1 MTDIINNDDP
11 VYIDNNNN
19 EHSSISSPS
28 PSFNSFNSNS
38 QSVPNINNNSFFQI
52 ATHNVRGLSDAT
64 KQKNLLHTI
73 ELNNIDILGLSETNL
88 AGKKA
93 IFAFRNLEN
102 YTSYF
107 DGDDSDNYRGQGVG
121 LILHKSFA
129 KHVSRVTRF
138 SKHPGRCIY
147 IDLHLKGQSKLRI
160 IQTYFPANR
169 TNQQHCV
176 IRSDLDSYLNTLL
189 EHSHQH
195 DYHVILM
202 GDFNASNAD
211 LQQRLS
217 KNLNPTPRQQ
227 FLYDLPSHLMSDALL
242 TLQPAS
248 DSDPAF
254 STFSSTVS
262 RSRIDYIW
270 ISQSIL
276 FNLLNSGLHTT
287 ELYSSDTKCFSSN
300 YSETVLLTTQPRRP

>member
-1 MTDIINNDDP
+1 MTDIINSDDP

-19 EHSSISSPS
+19 EHSSNSSSP

-38 QSVPNINNNSFFQI
+38 QSVPNSNNNSFFQI
-52 ATHNVRGLSDAT
+52 ATHNVRGLKDAT

-138 SKHPGRCIY
+138 
-147 IDLHLKGQSKLRI
+147 
-160 IQTYFPANR
+160 
-169 TNQQHCV
+169 
-176 IRSDLDSYLNTLL
+176 
-189 EHSHQH
+189 
-195 DYHVILM
+195 
-202 GDFNASNAD
+202 
-211 LQQRLS
+211 
-217 KNLNPTPRQQ
+217 
-227 FLYDLPSHLMSDALL
+227 
-242 TLQPAS
+242 
-248 DSDPAF
+248 
-254 STFSSTVS
+254 
-262 RSRIDYIW
+262 
-270 ISQSIL
+270 
-276 FNLLNSGLHTT
+276 
-287 ELYSSDTKCFSSN
+287 
-300 YSETVLLTTQPRRP
+300 